1 MEPERLEAAKRG
13 ETFYEGK
20 ECKRGHGT
28 TRYVISSMCRE
39 CQREKSARRYTYIKE
54 QIKAAREGG

>member
-1 MEPERLEAAKRG
+1 MDPERIEAARNH

-28 TRYVISSMCRE
+28 TRYVISGVCRE
-39 CQREKSARRYTYIKE
+39 CQREKSARRYELVKE
-54 QIKAAREGG
+54 QLRAAREGG